1 MYSNQLM
8 RRFVFISWA
17 FCLLLSLPCSA
28 HHVQKANTKIL
39 PVSTSS
45 VKARDLFERAM
56 ADYENFYLE
65 RANIGWRAAAQA
77 DPDFALAHAW
87 IAFNSRDPEE
97 VQASREKA
105 KALASKV
112 TPGERLMIQW
122 IVNVQENNLLVG
134 ISAMNDM
141 LEMYPK
147 DKRLFYLA
155 GNWLMGEH
163 SYAKAETLF
172 RRALAIDPK
181 YPAAL
186 NDLAYA
192 YARNAQ
198 FAEAFEAMDRYVALL
213 PTQPN
218 PQDSYGELLRM
229 SGNFAGGLEHYR
241 AALKIDPSFITSQ
254 LGLGDTYALM
264 GDQENARAEYDKV
277 MKNAE
282 TPADRLDYGLQ
293 KAATWTRE
301 GNFSEA
307 DKAFEEVA
315 YNGHALG
322 IHLEEAQAH
331 RIMSLYQTDD
341 SIALQHLAKAEEAL
355 HHPGNISQY
364 DRESERARI
373 LRYRIVRASHAG
385 NRELAEASLQELQL
399 MTASSR
405 NSAILDS
412 YHGASGALL
421 MASQKYDEA
430 ITDLQE
436 DPDNPY
442 SLELLSQ
449 AYAQTGALEKA
460 HEVEVKIRSMNLP
473 TMEQALVVLIAR
485 SRPPR

>member
-77 DPDFALAHAW
+77 DPDFALAHEW

-163 SYAKAETLF
+163 
-172 RRALAIDPK
+172 
-181 YPAAL
+181 
-186 NDLAYA
+186 
-192 YARNAQ
+192 
-198 FAEAFEAMDRYVALL
+198 
-213 PTQPN
+213 
-218 PQDSYGELLRM
+218 
-229 SGNFAGGLEHYR
+229 
-241 AALKIDPSFITSQ
+241 
-254 LGLGDTYALM
+254 
-264 GDQENARAEYDKV
+264 
-277 MKNAE
+277 
-282 TPADRLDYGLQ
+282 
-293 KAATWTRE
+293 
-301 GNFSEA
+301 
-307 DKAFEEVA
+307 
-315 YNGHALG
+315 
-322 IHLEEAQAH
+322 
-331 RIMSLYQTDD
+331 
-341 SIALQHLAKAEEAL
+341 
-355 HHPGNISQY
+355 
-364 DRESERARI
+364 
-373 LRYRIVRASHAG
+373 
-385 NRELAEASLQELQL
+385 
-399 MTASSR
+399 
-405 NSAILDS
+405 
-412 YHGASGALL
+412 
-421 MASQKYDEA
+421 
-430 ITDLQE
+430 
-436 DPDNPY
+436 
-442 SLELLSQ
+442 
-449 AYAQTGALEKA
+449 
-460 HEVEVKIRSMNLP
+460 
-473 TMEQALVVLIAR
+473 
-485 SRPPR
+485 